1 MDPRRRDPR
10 RAAQGTP
17 SVAAQIPTMAPPE
30 HPLGGQS
37 SEDASLINNASL
49 RRHQKRRPLFCIV
62 CASNQ
67 NRSMEGHNVLQK
79 AGYDVISAGTGSL
92 VRLPGPTV
100 DRPNVYQFG
109 TPYQKMWEDLHE
121 QDAALYEQNGLLNM
135 LDRNRKLKMAPQRWN
150 ETRILADVVITC
162 EERCFDAV
170 CDDLLGRGSD
180 LNRSVHIINMEIKDN
195 HEEALIAGQ
204 AMLDL
209 AAAVSNAEDL
219 DEEMDNIVQKQIMKH
234 PHNLLHT
241 VAFY

>member
-10 RAAQGTP
+10 RAMQESNNAPVQNPDYAQY
-17 SVAAQIPTMAPPE
+17 Q
-30 HPLGGQS
+30 HPFGGQS
-37 SEDASLINNASL
+37 SEDAALIDNSSL

-67 NRSMEGHNVLQK
+67 NRSMEGHNVLLK

-92 VRLPGPTV
+92 VRLPGPSV

-109 TPYQKMWEDLHE
+109 TPYQKMWDDLHD
-121 QDAALYEQNGLLNM
+121 QDAALYEQNGLLHM
-135 LDRNRKLKMAPQRWN
+135 LDRNKKLKLAPQRWN
-150 ETRILADVVITC
+150 ETRTLADVVITC
-162 EERCFDAV
+162 EERCFDSV
-170 CDDLLGRGSD
+170 VDDLLGRGSD

-219 DEEMDNIVQKQIMKH
+219 DEEMDGIVQKQIMKH
-234 PHNLLHT
+234 PHTLLHT